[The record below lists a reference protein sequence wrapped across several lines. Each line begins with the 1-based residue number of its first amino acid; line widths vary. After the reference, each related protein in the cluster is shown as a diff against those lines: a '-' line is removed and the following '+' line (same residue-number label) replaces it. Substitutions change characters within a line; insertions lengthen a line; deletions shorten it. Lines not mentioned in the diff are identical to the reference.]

1 MFRPSTILSSLKSDK
16 TEGGAAPLILV
27 AGAVVG
33 VLLVG
38 ALVGYAVYKAVDWLT
53 HKMDYLKLFF
63 EKYATRTFLV
73 GVCIGAL
80 VAHNQVHT

>member
-1 MFRPSTILSSLKSDK
+1 MTNLNNLNQYDVLELDNVELEK

-27 AGAVVG
+27 AGAVVR

-53 HKMDYLKLFF
+53 H
-63 EKYATRTFLV
+63 
-73 GVCIGAL
+73 
-80 VAHNQVHT
+80 